1 MMNDLTTERLTLKRM
16 KEHDAAGLFAI
27 WADPDVTRFMN
38 IPSFTGE
45 DQAKEM
51 INVLTELAKENKAL
65 RYTIRM
71 KDSGKIIGSCGYNVL
86 DFENHKTE
94 LGYELAKEHW
104 GKGYASEAIHALTKN
119 AYAELGFHRIE
130 AKVEPEN
137 GNSIRLLLKLGFT
150 FEGTLRDAEKA
161 KGRFVNLA
169 LYAKLSTD

>member
-1 MMNDLTTERLTLKRM
+1 MMKDLTTERLTLKM
-16 KEHDAAGLFAI
+16 MQENDAARLFAI

-38 IPSFTGE
+38 IPSFTRE
-45 DQAKEM
+45 DEAKEM

-71 KDSGKIIGSCGYNVL
+71 KDCGKIIGSCGYNVL
-86 DFENHKTE
+86 DFDNQKTE
-94 LGYELAKEHW
+94 LGYELAKEQW

-137 GNSIRLLLKLGFT
+137 GNSIRLLQKLGFT

-161 KGRFVNLA
+161 KGRFLDLA
-169 LYAKLSTD
+169 MYAKLSTD